1 MTDDINI
8 TLKPGQVGRMF
19 APPGESIP
27 VLWRDPQGRYVKVRA
42 SKDIQAPPPDPDPE
56 PPVPAPGGF
65 LLGVDLASL
74 PTSGA
79 AWDAM
84 LAKAKGSWPAPNLT
98 DQNSQHAAHVL
109 AGALVAARTGD
120 AALKTKV
127 MAGILDAIRTH
138 KDGTGNN
145 ALSLGRQLAGYV
157 IAASAIGYRDP
168 AFLDF
173 LRDIRTRNVGG
184 HSRWYSLYGT
194 AADSSN
200 NWHVLALTSLTAID
214 IYLGDTAGIDRDAA
228 LFRGYCGDRS
238 AHTFRTPSIS
248 QPSWLADPSAPW
260 TPIQNAPGD
269 PRHGAPTEDAWRSG
283 AYPTISNTYVMDA
296 VGGAVMT
303 AELLSRAGYTDVF
316 ARLANVIVFTQRFP
330 SVWTTSG
337 GRGGQGLA
345 YLVNRRTGAGVPTT
359 NTTSRIAWTHAWLDW
374 LYGSGA

>member
-19 APPGESIP
+19 APPGETIP
-27 VLWRDPQGRYVKVRA
+27 VLWRSPDGRYVKVRA
-42 SKDIQAPPPDPDPE
+42 TGDVQSPPPEPPE

-65 LLGVDLASL
+65 LLGVDIASL

-98 DQNSQHAAHVL
+98 DQNSQHGAHVL
-109 AGALVAARTGD
+109 AAALVAARTKD
-120 AALKTKV
+120 LDLLARTQ
-127 MAGILDAIRTH
+127 AGIEAAIVTH
-138 KDGTGNN
+138 RDGTGNN

-157 IAASAIGYRDP
+157 IAASAIGYRDV
-168 AFLDF
+168 AFEAF

-184 HSRWYSLYGT
+184 HSRWYSLVGT

-214 IYLGDTAGIDRDAA
+214 AYLGDAAGLIRDIL
-228 LFRGYCGDRS
+228 LFRGYCGDRD

-248 QPSWLADPSAPW
+248 QPSWLAPNAGPW

-269 PRHGAPTEDAWRSG
+269 PRNGAPTEDAWRSG

-296 VGGAVMT
+296 LGGAAMT
-303 AELLSRAGYTDVF
+303 AELLRSVPGIGFDPF
-316 ARLANVIVFTQRFP
+316 ALLAPVLDFTKRFP
-330 SVWTTSG
+330 SVWTTAG

-374 LYGSGA
+374 LYA